1 LESIKNLG
9 LLPQL
14 VYCRYPGKPTYDKK
28 TRSVPVRKY
37 GSGRGDGDSLT
48 VRPKNIHK
56 KTEGFTEF
64 QTQTRSSLVLR
75 G

>member
-1 LESIKNLG
+1 MEPIKKLG

-28 TRSVPVRKY
+28 TRSVTVRKY

-48 VRPKNIHK
+48 VAVRPKTIHK
-56 KTEGFTEF
+56 NRRFYRISNTNKE
-64 QTQTRSSLVLR
+64 
-75 G
+75 